1 VLGRR
6 TVHPQALGS
15 TSKFVYCRGLSQE
28 DPKPVLLGRYAI
40 QAKIA
45 DGGMATLY
53 LGRGQDADG
62 GEELVALKV
71 IKEGLAGDQEYEAMF
86 LDEARILAKLSHA
99 NVIRTHEYGIT
110 KGGHPFIAMELL
122 LGRTLADAWDLHAA
136 EGGHMPLELG
146 AWICAKVAAGLHSAH
161 ALRDEEGALLQ
172 VIHRDVNPSNVFLTY
187 DGDVKLIDF
196 GLSRARKRS
205 AKTGDGI
212 VKGKIPY
219 LAPEQASPG
228 PIDRRIDVFALG
240 ATLWEVCTGRRLFK
254 RETDAETLMAVRD
267 ANIPDVRTL
276 RPEVPESLA
285 TIAHRA
291 LAVDPGER
299 YGTAA
304 ELHRALDAH
313 VGHRDMRDELKRYL
327 ATRFPDERA
336 RQLEWVKAASAP
348 RKPMATLLPPVPVG
362 SGELGASK
370 GPSDQLPES
379 ALTGAFR
386 PVSIADDTPEVS
398 AFRPSLAK
406 RAAVALGVLVVVSL
420 VAAFA
425 LR

>member
-1 VLGRR
+1 
-6 TVHPQALGS
+6 
-15 TSKFVYCRGLSQE
+15 
-28 DPKPVLLGRYAI
+28 
-40 QAKIA
+40 
-45 DGGMATLY
+45 MATLY
-53 LGRGQDADG
+53 LGRGQDSAG
-62 GEELVALKV
+62 REELVALKV

-86 LDEARILAKLSHA
+86 LDEARILALLSHP

-146 AWICAKVAAGLHSAH
+146 AWICARVAEGLHSAH
-161 ALRDEEGALLQ
+161 ALRDDEGALLQ

-187 DGDVKLIDF
+187 DGQVKLIDF

-254 RETDAETLMAVRD
+254 RDTDAETLMAVRD

-276 RPEVPESLA
+276 RDDVPEALA

-291 LAVDPGER
+291 LAINPSER

-304 ELHRALDAH
+304 ELHRALDSFGGKKDRRA
-313 VGHRDMRDELKRYL
+313 ELAEYL
-327 ATRFPDERA
+327 ESRFAGERA

-348 RKPMATLLPPVPVG
+348 RKPMVTLLPPVPIG
-362 SGELGASK
+362 TGELGTSHGPVSK
-370 GPSDQLPES
+370 LPES
-379 ALTGAFR
+379 AITGAFR
-386 PVSIADDTPEVS
+386 PVSAAAIDLEGEPS
-398 AFRPSLAK
+398 FRPSVAK
-406 RAAVALGVLVVVSL
+406 RAMVAVGVVLVVSL
-420 VAAFA
+420 LAAFA